1 MSNTN
6 VDPNI
11 WNISLNSSFKPSSPT
26 KKSKIIGKN
35 ISFKGKE
42 TYIYQYKDI
51 TIIGYGRIYN
61 EYDLWTIIL
70 NISPPYLKIHPL
82 MIVIELYRKFGF
94 EKTLEYLEGDFSF
107 LLFDINI
114 YGEEALLYVVRDALG
129 LSPLYQWIPNTN
141 SKKVQFY
148 NETTD
153 INQIQYLF
161 SSAISTTENIDN
173 LINEPIQNGTYLVF
187 THSFKVSANWK
198 YKNTVHYYKLPF
210 HSTYEKDTKYKPYLQ
225 EIEISITKRIRYI
238 LTNESRMYNNEETEY
253 ICEEYKNIQNTIK
266 EQINTIK
273 KTKNIIGVIVF
284 DDNDDNDNNK
294 RELSKNMVDIL
305 IKNENLVDY
314 KIISFVDKNTNEL
327 EEKYP
332 TVIQQ
337 IKKYLNNNDPSIIR
351 AYFIPL
357 IIAKYIKE
365 NEPQIRYVFMGEP
378 FIYKWIFTNIFDRRE
393 ELNDVFFQERLKG
406 WIDAFFEYDI
416 ELMIPYLD
424 RTLLQKI

>member
-1 MSNTN
+1 MSNKN
-6 VDPNI
+6 E
-11 WNISLNSSFKPSSPT
+11 WNISLNSSFVSTSTSSST
-26 KKSKIIGKN
+26 KKSERIGKN
-35 ISFKGKE
+35 IRFKGKE

-82 MIVIELYRKFGF
+82 MVVIELYRKFGF

-129 LSPLYQWIPNTN
+129 LSPLYQWVPNTN
-141 SKKVQFY
+141 SKKVQFF
-148 NETTD
+148 NEATD
-153 INQIQYLF
+153 INQPQYLF

-210 HSTYEKDTKYKPYLQ
+210 HSTYEKNTKDKPYLS
-225 EIEISITKRIRYI
+225 EIEISITKRIRFI
-238 LTNESRMYNNEETEY
+238 LNNESRLYNDNMETEY
-253 ICEEYKNIQNTIK
+253 ACEEYKNIQNTIK
-266 EQINTIK
+266 DQINIIK

-284 DDNDDNDNNK
+284 DNK
-294 RELSKNMVDIL
+294 NELSTNMMDIL
-305 IKNENLVDY
+305 NKNENLVDY

-357 IIAKYIKE
+357 MIAKYIKE

-406 WIDAFFEYDI
+406 WINAFFEYDI
-416 ELMIPYLD
+416 ELIIPYLD